1 MVNNIVKKLEVFLQI
16 AEKILLR
23 YKTFKTYSSRHFPL
37 LPSIEVSA
45 EVHSQGLGHGGDE
58 NRTGKN
64 GKHREDQQK
73 DHGSV
78 HEHVRIRGHFLPVST
93 IISHETQRQQIVD
106 PPGLFPYNTTI
117 SPNFELTEIAQAIA
131 IIYTAASYSAVDT
144 FVAMLVL
151 HACGQLSNIKHD
163 LRNVHSCGNSND
175 LQMKL
180 KKIARK
186 HDYVNRFVSKE
197 SYQSS
202 GEFFEKSR

>member
-106 PPGLFPYNTTI
+106 PPGLFPLQHNHQSQLRTDRDCTSNSHYI
-117 SPNFELTEIAQAIA
+117 HS
-131 IIYTAASYSAVDT
+131 S
-144 FVAMLVL
+144 FVF
-151 HACGQLSNIKHD
+151 
-163 LRNVHSCGNSND
+163 SCGHFCRHAGFTR
-175 LQMKL
+175 LRTAFEYK
-180 KKIARK
+180 ARLEE
-186 HDYVNRFVSKE
+186 RPFV
-197 SYQSS
+197 
-202 GEFFEKSR
+202 R